1 MKFKVFL
8 ITVLLYSSAGFSQ
21 NSLLWQ
27 GYFSYFQ
34 VNGIAETS
42 TSVIASSE
50 NAVFSKNLITNEL
63 KTLNS
68 VDGLKAEA
76 ISAIYKST
84 SKNITFIGN
93 TNGLLLL
100 VMSDGSILYKN
111 GILAELPV
119 PLNIKKINHFT
130 EFGNK
135 IYISADYGITVF
147 DLTTLEFGDTYYIGN
162 GGAQTRI
169 LQTTILNN
177 DLYAVTDFAGIKK
190 ISLSNQNAVDYNQW
204 ITFDGGFWSG
214 ITTFNNQIIGLNT
227 DGNVSRYNGTSF
239 ISFLNLFQAGLNIR
253 TANDKLV
260 ITSVNKVYVFNPSF
274 QQVALVQNTQFL
286 PIDVKFSCATVVNN
300 ELFIATSN
308 NGLFSTSLS
317 NVTVFSNITPSGPL
331 NNQIFRVKKSASA
344 LYALYG
350 AYSRDYNPYVNGG
363 PGAFPVNKFSAAG
376 WTVLPYANLLGA
388 KSLSNIAFNPN
399 NENQFYVSSYFSGLL
414 KVTNDV
420 ATDLFTYNNTG
431 ANGLESLI
439 VAGDPSYKDVRI
451 NGPAFDKSGN
461 LWMTNNRVQRT
472 LKVLK
477 NDGQW
482 QSYDLGAVISTP
494 TNDDNGI
501 LVIDKNNTKWLST
514 YQNGVVG
521 FNENLG
527 NKLLACKS
535 DPTGN
540 LPDVDVRCLAIDTK
554 NQLWIGTSRGLRYL
568 PSVDSF
574 TNDTELKSKSIII
587 LEDGLAQELFFD
599 QFIFDIA
606 VDGANRKWISTAGS
620 GVYLVSPNGQE
631 TIYHFTKEDSPLP
644 NNNVVDI
651 EIDGVSG
658 EVYFVTEKGMV
669 SFKGIATKASDNLEN
684 VFVYPNPVR
693 PEYLDTVKISGL
705 TNKSIV
711 KITDIEGNLV
721 FEKTSE
727 GGTIEWDTT
736 AFGNYKVASGVYM
749 ILISGQD
756 GIETKVKKVMIIR

>member
-147 DLTTLEFGDTYYIGN
+147 DLNSLEFGDSYYIGN